1 LHSELSA
8 SSPTREQLAA
18 WRTFLTCAFA
28 LIDILDAELRAESD
42 LTLRWYDVLVQL
54 EEAERPLPMNELA
67 SRILSSKSGL
77 TRVVDRMEEAGLVRR
92 ERPSRDRRV
101 IEVVLTEQGSAA
113 LKSARVVH
121 RRGIYEH
128 FAQQLDERS
137 VAALGRELD
146 KVRAHV
152 QPLRPARLGS

>member
-1 LHSELSA
+1 V
-8 SSPTREQLAA
+8 SSPTREQLGA

-67 SRILSSKSGL
+67 SRILASKSGL
-77 TRVVDRMEEAGLVRR
+77 TRVIDRMEEAGLVRR
-92 ERPSRDRRV
+92 ERPDRDRRV
-101 IEVVLTEQGSAA
+101 IEVVLTEQGAAA
-113 LKSARVVH
+113 LQAARVVH

-128 FAQQLDERS
+128 FAQHLDDHS
-137 VAALGRELD
+137 VAALARELD
-146 KVRAHV
+146 KVRTHV
-152 QPLRPARLGS
+152 QPLRPARLGG